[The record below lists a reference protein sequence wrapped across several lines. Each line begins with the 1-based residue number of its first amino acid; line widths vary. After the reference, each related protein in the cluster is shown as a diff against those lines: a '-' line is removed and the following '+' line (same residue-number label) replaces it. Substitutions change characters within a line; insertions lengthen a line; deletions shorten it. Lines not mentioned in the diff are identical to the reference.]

1 MQAGMHSARR
11 IDGES
16 KADRCGRAANPAR
29 YARTPGLDKE
39 AAMAQASGEDRYDLA
54 IIGSGG
60 AAFAAAIAARRK
72 DKRVVMVERGRIGGT
87 CVNTGC
93 VPSKALLA
101 AANARSIAAEAGQRL
116 PGITTAAGPVD
127 LPALLAS
134 KQALVEELRADK
146 YIDLAATYG
155 WEVVAGQARFL
166 TDLTGGGPALQVDL
180 AVGGTRRVL
189 AAHYLVATGSTP
201 WAPPI
206 PGLDEVGYLTSTT
219 AMELAE
225 LPRSL
230 LVIGGNAV
238 GLEQAQLFA
247 RLGTKVT
254 VVEVLDRL
262 APLEEPEVGAAIAGV
277 FAEEGITVHTN
288 AQLTRVTREPS
299 GDQEVVATIRHGDGH
314 TDVEVHAERLLVAT
328 GRRPVTD
335 GLNLEAVGVKLG
347 DRGQVVVDEQL
358 RTHNPRIWAAGDVT
372 GAPQFVYVAAAH
384 GTLVADNALD
394 GAGRTLDDR
403 HLPRVTFTSPQLA
416 AVGLTDA
423 QAARQGIACTCRV
436 LPLAHVPRA
445 LVDHDTRGLVKIVA
459 EQATG
464 RVLGVS
470 MVAHGA
476 GDAIL
481 AAVYAVKLGMTTGEL
496 ANTWAPYLTIGEGLK
511 LAAQTFTRD
520 ITKLSCCA
528 A

>member
-1 MQAGMHSARR
+1 M
-11 IDGES
+11 D
-16 KADRCGRAANPAR
+16 D
-29 YARTPGLDKE
+29 LDH
-39 AAMAQASGEDRYDLA
+39 DTDLA

-72 DKRVVMVERGRIGGT
+72 ARRVVMIERGRIGGT

-101 AANARSIAAEAGQRL
+101 AADARHLAAETGRRF
-116 PGITTAAGPVD
+116 PGITTQVGPVD
-127 LPALLAS
+127 LPALLAG
-134 KQALVEELRADK
+134 KQALVEGMRADK
-146 YIDLAATYG
+146 YVDLAASYG
-155 WEVVAGQARFL
+155 WEVVHGQARFVADPTSGDIPAL
-166 TDLTGGGPALQVDL
+166 LVELAGGGI
-180 AVGGTRRVL
+180 RRIR
-189 AAHYLVATGSTP
+189 AAHYLVATGSAP

-206 PGLDEVGYLTSTT
+206 RGLDQVDWLTSTT

-230 LVIGGNAV
+230 LVVGGNAV

-247 RLGTKVT
+247 RLGAKTT
-254 VVEVLDRL
+254 VVELLDRL
-262 APLEEPEVGAAIAGV
+262 APMEEPEVGAAIAGV
-277 FAEEGITVHTN
+277 FADEGIAVHTS
-288 AQLTRVTREPS
+288 AQLTQVAPDRPDGR
-299 GDQEVVATIRHGDGH
+299 GVVATVRSRDGH
-314 TDVEVHAERLLVAT
+314 AHQVRAERLLVAT
-328 GRRPVTD
+328 GRRPVTE
-335 GLNLEAVGVKLG
+335 GLALEPVGVKLG
-347 DRGQVVVDEQL
+347 QRGEVVVDELL

-372 GAPQFVYVAAAH
+372 GAPQFVYLAAAH

-394 GAGRTLDDR
+394 RAGRTLDYR

-423 QAARQGIACTCRV
+423 QAARQGIASTCRV

-445 LVDHDTRGLVKIVA
+445 LVNRDPRGVVKLVA

-464 RVLGVS
+464 RLLGVS
-470 MVAHGA
+470 MVADGA

-481 AAVYAVKLGMTTGEL
+481 AAVYAVKLGMTTQEL
-496 ANTWAPYLTIGEGLK
+496 ADTWAPYLTMGEGLR
-511 LAAQTFTRD
+511 LAAQAFTRD
-520 ITKLSCCA
+520 VGMLSCCA

>member
-1 MQAGMHSARR
+1 
-11 IDGES
+11 
-16 KADRCGRAANPAR
+16 
-29 YARTPGLDKE
+29 
-39 AAMAQASGEDRYDLA
+39 
-54 IIGSGG
+54 
-60 AAFAAAIAARRK
+60 
-72 DKRVVMVERGRIGGT
+72 VERATIGGT

-101 AANARSIAAEAGQRL
+101 AAAARHVAIGHGF
-116 PGITTAAGPVD
+116 PGIATSAGPVD
-127 LPALLAS
+127 LPTLLAG
-134 KQALVEELRADK
+134 KQALVEQLRADK
-146 YIDLAATYG
+146 YVDLAASYG
-155 WEVVAGQARFL
+155 WEVVGGPAHFVADP
-166 TDLTGGGPALQVDL
+166 TAEGGGPGLQVDL
-180 AVGGTRRVL
+180 AGGGTRRIR
-189 AAHYLVATGSTP
+189 AAHYLVATGSAP

-206 PGLDEVGYLTSTT
+206 QGLDEVGYLTSTT

-254 VVEVLDRL
+254 VVEILNRL
-262 APLEEPEVGAAIAGV
+262 APLEEPEVGTAIGGV
-277 FAEEGITVHTN
+277 FTDEGIAVYTG
-288 AQLTRVTREPS
+288 AQVTHVALDPDS
-299 GDQEVVATIRHGDGH
+299 GEVVTTLCDRDGH
-314 TDVEVHAERLLVAT
+314 TQELHAERLLVAT

-335 GLNLEAVGVKLG
+335 GLDLDAVGVKVG
-347 DRGQVVVDEQL
+347 QRGQIMVDQQL

-384 GTLVADNALD
+384 GVLVADNALD
-394 GAGRTLDDR
+394 HAGRTLDYR

-423 QAARQGIACTCRV
+423 QAAKQGIACTCRV

-445 LVDHDTRGLVKIVA
+445 LVDRDTRGLVKIVA
-459 EQATG
+459 ERASG

-470 MVAHGA
+470 MVADGA

-481 AAVYAVKLGMTTGEL
+481 AAVYAVKLGMTTTEL
-496 ANTWAPYLTIGEGLK
+496 ADTWAPYLTMGEGLR

-520 ITKLSCCA
+520 VARLSCCA